1 MKKAEAPPVRRCNS
15 CHTARRDLT
24 RIHVGIEGM
33 WVCPDPTACRRRAED
48 AGIWGTGVAA

>member
-1 MKKAEAPPVRRCNS
+1 MKKAEAPVRRCNS
-15 CHTARRDLT
+15 CHTARADLI